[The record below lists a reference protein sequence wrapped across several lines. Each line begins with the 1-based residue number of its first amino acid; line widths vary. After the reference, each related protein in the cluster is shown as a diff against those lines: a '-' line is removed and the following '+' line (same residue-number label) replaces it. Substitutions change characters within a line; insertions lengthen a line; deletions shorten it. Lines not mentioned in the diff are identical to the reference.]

1 MLKRLLTVLA
11 AVGLFGTVVYAQA
24 PTPAP
29 QSCNGLEI
37 TSVHHTLCA
46 KLESFSITIPAG
58 PGSQLAQ
65 MHKQLGPVIDQK
77 FIVARKEGKNGVIPR
92 GVDAAIRQ
100 LTVFGRPYECRKAEI
115 KSHALLIM
123 RDCRLQKMSHAGKK
137 MGPR

>member
-1 MLKRLLTVLA
+1 MLKRLSFVLA
-11 AVGLFGTVVYAQA
+11 AVVISGAAVYAQA
-24 PTPAP
+24 PASAP
-29 QSCNGLEI
+29 ESCSGLEI

-58 PGSQLAQ
+58 PGSQLSQ

-77 FIVARKEGKNGVIPR
+77 FIAARKEGKNGVIPA

-100 LTVFGRPYECRKAEI
+100 LTVFGRHYECRKAEI
-115 KSHALLIM
+115 RRHTLLIM
-123 RDCRLQKMSHAGKK
+123 EGCRLQAMSRAAKK